1 MSRSRS
7 AAALKVTEAVPVF
20 AALGDATRLSLLG
33 RLSVDGPLSITRLS
47 EGTGVTRQAITRHLY
62 ALGDAGLVR
71 NARRGR
77 ERVWEL
83 DLKRLDKAKLCLD
96 QIAAQWDEA
105 ADRLKAFVED
115 QERPLTR
122 KP

>member
-1 MSRSRS
+1 MSRSRG
-7 AAALKVTEAVPVF
+7 AAAVNLTEAVTVF
-20 AALGDATRLSLLG
+20 AALGDPTRLSLLR
-33 RLSVDGPLSITRLS
+33 RLSVDGPVSITRLT

-83 DLKRLDKAKLCLD
+83 DLKRLEKAKRYLD

-105 ADRLKAFVED
+105 ADRLKSFVED
-115 QERPLTR
+115 E
-122 KP
+122 

>member
-1 MSRSRS
+1 MSSS
-7 AAALKVTEAVPVF
+7 GGAAALKTADAVPVF
-20 AALGDATRLSLLG
+20 AALGDATRLGLLG

-62 ALGDAGLVR
+62 ALDDAGLVR

-83 DLKRLDKAKLCLD
+83 NLKRLEEARRYLD
-96 QIAAQWDEA
+96 QISAQWDDA
-105 ADRLKAFVED
+105 ADRLKSFIED
-115 QERPLTR
+115 E
-122 KP
+122 

>member
-1 MSRSRS
+1 MSPSRG
-7 AAALKVTEAVPVF
+7 AAALKVDEVVPVF
-20 AALGDATRLSLLG
+20 AALGDETRLRLLG
-33 RLSVDGPLSITRLS
+33 RLSAGGPLSITRLS

-83 DLKRLDKAKLCLD
+83 DLKRLEKVKRYLD
-96 QIAAQWDEA
+96 QVSAQWDAA

-115 QERPLTR
+115 H
-122 KP
+122 